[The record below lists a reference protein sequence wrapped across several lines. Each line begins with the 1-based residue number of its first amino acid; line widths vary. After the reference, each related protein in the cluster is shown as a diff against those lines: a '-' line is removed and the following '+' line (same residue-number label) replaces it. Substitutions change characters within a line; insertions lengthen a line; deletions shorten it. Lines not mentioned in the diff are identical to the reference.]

1 MRISGGRRD
10 AWDETSGC
18 ETCAVGW
25 GISCMR
31 DHCAGV
37 AATGSEGK
45 KVDLLKS
52 SSSLSEDVEDGAGEW
67 VRYMVGAG
75 RDDDRAVD
83 GGGAGGD
90 GGGTRSQGRTGTSL
104 GRRRERQR
112 WQRRATGDRRQA
124 AGGRRQ
130 A

>member
-10 AWDETSGC
+10 AWDGTEGC
-18 ETCAVGW
+18 EMCAVGW

-52 SSSLSEDVEDGAGEW
+52 SSSRSDMEVFDCAGEFNL
-67 VRYMVGAG
+67 YMGEG
-75 RDDDRAVD
+75 R
-83 GGGAGGD
+83 
-90 GGGTRSQGRTGTSL
+90 
-104 GRRRERQR
+104 
-112 WQRRATGDRRQA
+112 
-124 AGGRRQ
+124 
-130 A
+130 